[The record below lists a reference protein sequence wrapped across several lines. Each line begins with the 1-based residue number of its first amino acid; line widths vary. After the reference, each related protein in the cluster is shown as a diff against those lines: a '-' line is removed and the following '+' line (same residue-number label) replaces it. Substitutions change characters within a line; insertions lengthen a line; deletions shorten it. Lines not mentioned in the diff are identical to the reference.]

1 MTANDLG
8 HISKYG
14 DHRCRIDRIFLVDN
28 LGRSHTNALR
38 QSWGALM
45 DAISKETSL
54 SGKYIA
60 DSVYCDELFRAIGYD
75 NPDVLLL
82 RWLRSRKW
90 NVHGSVNQIIET
102 LKWRHDWGVQELI
115 ANGEKAI
122 SEAEIA
128 TGKTYFMGHD
138 RVGRPVCCIHPKEH
152 IKGQF
157 PHEYSEKLTV
167 FCVETYR
174 KLLKPPIE
182 SVSVIFDMAGCD
194 SKNMDFHQVRFLI
207 HLLDNYYP
215 DSLGLI
221 LILNFPWVLDKSW
234 TLIKTWLHDSVKQ
247 KVRFIHSEAELTEFI
262 DPAVLPKRL
271 HGGQPDFRYVPPTEE
286 DEAIFA
292 AFRADKEGKA
302 AAEAA
307 HRDAV
312 RNYLEVTLKWANGN
326 ESRQILSDRKKARKR
341 LRNAFEQ
348 LSPYI
353 STRTYY
359 HRIGVID
366 EPIFQSAY
374 QKLIQPEVEEE
385 KEESNVTFF

>member
-1 MTANDLG
+1 M
-8 HISKYG
+8 K
-14 DHRCRIDRIFLVDN
+14 
-28 LGRSHTNALR
+28 
-38 QSWGALM
+38 QSWVALVE
-45 DAISKETSL
+45 AISKETSL
-54 SGKYIA
+54 NGKYIA

-90 NVHGSVNQIIET
+90 SVSGSINQIIET
-102 LKWRHDWGVQELI
+102 LKWRREWGVQELI
-115 ANGEKAI
+115 ANGEKSI
-122 SEAEIA
+122 SQEEIA

-152 IKGQF
+152 VKGQF

-182 SVSVIFDMAGCD
+182 SVTVIFDMGGCD
-194 SKNMDFHQVRFLI
+194 SKNMDFHQVKFLI

-234 TLIKTWLHDSVKQ
+234 TLIKTWLHDSVKK
-247 KVRFIHSEAELTEFI
+247 KVRFIHSESELAEFI

-271 HGGQPDFRYVPPTEE
+271 QGSQPDFKYVPPTAE
-286 DEAIFA
+286 DEAMFA
-292 AFRADKEGKA
+292 AFRSDVKGKA
-302 AAEAA
+302 IAEAA
-307 HRDAV
+307 HRDAI
-312 RNYLEVTLKWANGN
+312 RDYLDVTLRWANGN
-326 ESRQILSDRKKARKR
+326 ESRQVLIERKKARKH
-341 LRNAFEQ
+341 LKAAFEQ

-366 EPIFQSAY
+366 EPIFESAY
-374 QKLIQPEVEEE
+374 QKLINPQQPPS
-385 KEESNVTFF
+385 EESNVTFF

>member
-1 MTANDLG
+1 MTN
-8 HISKYG
+8 
-14 DHRCRIDRIFLVDN
+14 IFFKDN
-28 LGRSHTNALR
+28 LGRAHTNALK
-38 QSWGALM
+38 QSWSSLIT
-45 DAISKETSL
+45 AISNETSL

-90 NVHGSVNQIIET
+90 NVHASINQIIKT
-102 LKWRHDWGVQELI
+102 LEWRREWGVQELV
-115 ANGEKAI
+115 ANGEKDI
-122 SEAEIA
+122 SQEELA

-138 RVGRPVCCIHPKEH
+138 REGRPVCCIHPKEH

-174 KLLKPPIE
+174 KLLKAPIE
-182 SVSVIFDMAGCD
+182 SVTVVFDMANCD
-194 SKNMDFHQVRFLI
+194 SKNMDFHQVKFLV

-234 TLIKTWLHDSVKQ
+234 TLIKTWLNASVQK
-247 KVRFIHSEAELTEFI
+247 KVRFIHSEEELSEFI
-262 DPAVLPKRL
+262 DPSVLPKRL
-271 HGGQPDFRYVPPTEE
+271 HGSQPNFKYVPPTAE

-292 AFRADKEGKA
+292 AFRADKKGKL

-312 RNYLEVTLKWANGN
+312 RNYLEVTLKWASGD
-326 ESRQILSDRKKARKR
+326 ESRQVLSERKKARKQ

-366 EPIFQSAY
+366 EPVFQTAY
-374 QKLIQPEVEEE
+374 ENLTQP
-385 KEESNVTFF
+385 KEQSSVTFF

>member
-1 MTANDLG
+1 M
-8 HISKYG
+8 
-14 DHRCRIDRIFLVDN
+14 IFILDN
-28 LGRSHTNALR
+28 LGRAHINALK
-38 QSWGALM
+38 QSWIGII

-54 SGKYIA
+54 HGKQIA
-60 DSVYCDELFRAIGYD
+60 DSVYGDELFRAIGYD

-90 NVHGSVNQIIET
+90 NVPASVNQIIET
-102 LKWRHDWGVQELI
+102 LKWRREWGVQELV
-115 ANGEKAI
+115 ADGEKAI
-122 SEAEIA
+122 SEEEIS

-152 IKGQF
+152 IKGRF
-157 PHEYSEKLTV
+157 PHEYSENLTV

-174 KLLKPPIE
+174 KLLKSPIE
-182 SVSVIFDMAGCD
+182 SVTVIFDMAGCD
-194 SKNMDFHQVRFLI
+194 SKNMDFHQVKFLI

-234 TLIKTWLHDSVKQ
+234 ALIKTWLNVNVQK

-262 DPAVLPKRL
+262 DPTVLPKRL
-271 HGGQPDFRYVPPTEE
+271 HGNQPDFKYIPPTAE
-286 DEAIFA
+286 DEAMFA
-292 AFRADKEGKA
+292 AFRADTKGKA
-302 AAEAA
+302 IAEAA

-312 RNYLEVTLKWANGN
+312 RNYLEATLQWANGD
-326 ESRQILSDRKKARKR
+326 ESRRVLSERKKARKQ
-341 LRNAFEQ
+341 LRNTFEQ

-359 HRIGVID
+359 HRVGVIE
-366 EPIFQSAY
+366 EPIFQIAY
-374 QKLIQPEVEEE
+374 EKLIRD
-385 KEESNVTFF
+385 KEEPSVTFF